1 MKSLAPLEGDMVA
14 KHDEAAGRRDFLKAA
29 SGAAMA
35 LAAGKEA
42 QGRASLKGLAASAKG
57 QNAAA
62 QGEAPRGRGRTDPD
76 DRPAD
81 RGLWITWY
89 DLPDQGREE
98 YFSWL
103 HGNYLP
109 ALLKRPGYLWAAH
122 YAAHDVE
129 GAGSSRF
136 HHVDDPKVGMGYH
149 YILIIAARD
158 AHVFGNPVPSTI
170 HAALLEE
177 GKKMLALRV
186 GERVNIMTEDGRCE
200 GRAGNAYREGLTGTP
215 CIQLGSFNC
224 PVENEEEMLAGYVQ
238 LRLPAMCESASCVRV
253 RRLSSVVGWA
263 KHGILYEFASLEGFN
278 RDYESAIAKSP
289 LGLGGHSVVP
299 VLIHAPNGPNSALRI
314 WPPLP
319 KA

>member
-1 MKSLAPLEGDMVA
+1 MAN
-14 KHDEAAGRRDFLKAA
+14 HDEAASRRRDFLKAA

-35 LAAGKEA
+35 LAA
-42 QGRASLKGLAASAKG
+42 ASDAHGQSTSAKG
-57 QNAAA
+57 QTADA
-62 QGEAPRGRGRTDPD
+62 QGASAGREWRDQPD
-76 DRPAD
+76 QPPD

-89 DLPDQGREE
+89 DLPDHGRDE

-103 HGNYLP
+103 HGTYLP

-122 YAAHDVE
+122 YAAQDVE

-136 HHVDDPKVGMGYH
+136 HHVDDPTVGTGYH
-149 YILIIAARD
+149 YILVIGARD
-158 AHVFGNPVPSTI
+158 AHVFGNPVPSEI
-170 HAALLEE
+170 HAALPEE

-200 GRAGNAYREGLTGTP
+200 GRAGSAYREGLTGTP

-224 PVENEEEMLAGYVQ
+224 PVEYEEEMLGGYVQ
-238 LRLPAMCESASCVRV
+238 LRLPAMCASGSCVRV
-253 RRLSSVVGWA
+253 RRLSSVAGWA
-263 KHGILYEFASLEGFN
+263 KHGILYEFTSLEGFN
-278 RDYESAIAKSP
+278 RDYEPALAKSP

-299 VLIHAPNGPNSALRI
+299 MLIHAPNGPNSALRI
-314 WPPLP
+314 WPPVP